1 MTEDSQRNFRSVYYE
16 KVGFR
21 GVEEKK
27 SLEILLKDDRLG
39 ILPPHH
45 ESHTQVM
52 TYRKEQYSDVLHALR
67 VVRFVSDATPQ
78 VEVYLRMY
86 QLESGKLPRSPSFPL
101 VSGCGL
107 TLGAALHCPI
117 LPAFDCIM
125 FCLRSFQWL
134 SFVCRIKAT
143 HLSLTLMALYVLTP
157 SAFFF

>member
-45 ESHTQVM
+45 ESHAKVM
-52 TYRKEQYSDVLHALR
+52 TYRKDQYSDVLHALK
-67 VVRFVSDATPQ
+67 VIRFVSDATPQ

-101 VSGCGL
+101 VSGRFCL
-107 TLGAALHCPI
+107 TLSSRLDCAISPG
-117 LPAFDCIM
+117 FDSIM
-125 FCLRSFQWL
+125 FY
-134 SFVCRIKAT
+134 CRNVVRLYLASMAC
-143 HLSLTLMALYVLTP
+143 SL
-157 SAFFF
+157 FFFF